1 MATLLTAVAG
11 WRGSVEISI
20 GLSVGQNEFMVF
32 VRIHG
37 SINGVDLDKY
47 CRNLLKID
55 YVVLIMVL
63 GSGTTVT
70 GS

>member
-1 MATLLTAVAG
+1 MTIHSMGRCLNT
-11 WRGSVEISI
+11 SYI
-20 GLSVGQNEFMVF
+20 GLSVGWCEFMVF